1 MKTLEKKETLVYRMS
16 KDTDDWNKNFE
27 ETHCV

>member
-1 MKTLEKKETLVYRMS
+1 MKTLEKWERLVYRIS
-16 KDTDDWNKNFE
+16 KDTDDWNKHFE